1 MRTVWPLMTGRTVTE
16 RLAHARTVSTIMAHS
31 RFMPDPAQRSD
42 PAPGRSDGA
51 APARKDAS
59 SLLASRDLEQLYRDD
74 YSQLLAFA
82 RIRIGNAADAS
93 DLVHD
98 AFLAVRRAYPDKRGE
113 ELRRL
118 IYTALRNRTN
128 DHLKSHD
135 TKRRKTSVEIGDC
148 GHLLPCS
155 TSVTPEKRLIDTQ
168 TLRLVSQAMEE
179 MSPRQREVLHLR
191 RYEGLTVEAV
201 AARLSISQTTAK
213 TDLMAAMKTIA
224 RSIERAEGRRR

>member
-1 MRTVWPLMTGRTVTE
+1 
-16 RLAHARTVSTIMAHS
+16 
-31 RFMPDPAQRSD
+31 MPGPVRGSPSSPAQ
-42 PAPGRSDGA
+42 GA
-51 APARKDAS
+51 QASGPVPARDGSAQPAERS
-59 SLLASRDLEQLYRDD
+59 EPGNTSAWDLETLYRENYD
-74 YSQLLAFA
+74 QFLAFV
-82 RIRIGNAADAS
+82 RIRIRDAADAC

-98 AFLAVRRAYPDKRGE
+98 AFLSIRRAYPEKQGE

-135 TKRRKTSVEIGDC
+135 TKRRNTSVEISDY

-155 TSVTPEKRLIDTQ
+155 SSVTPEKRLIDTQ
-168 TLRLVSQAMEE
+168 TLQLVSQAMEA

-201 AARLSISQTTAK
+201 AARLSISPTTAK
-213 TDLMAAMKTIA
+213 TDLMAAMKAIA

>member
-1 MRTVWPLMTGRTVTE
+1 
-16 RLAHARTVSTIMAHS
+16 
-31 RFMPDPAQRSD
+31 MPGPVRGSPSSPAQ
-42 PAPGRSDGA
+42 GA
-51 APARKDAS
+51 QASGPVPARDGSAQPAERCEPGNAS
-59 SLLASRDLEQLYRDD
+59 AWDLETLYRSAVTSFVRLGSGSGVHPFKSVENYD
-74 YSQLLAFA
+74 QFLAFV
-82 RIRIGNAADAS
+82 RIRIRDAADAC

-98 AFLAVRRAYPDKRGE
+98 AFLSIRRAYPEKQGE

-135 TKRRKTSVEIGDC
+135 TKRRNTSVEISDY

-155 TSVTPEKRLIDTQ
+155 SSVTPEKRLIDTQ
-168 TLRLVSQAMEE
+168 TLQLVSQAMEE

-201 AARLSISQTTAK
+201 AARLSISPTTAK
-213 TDLMAAMKTIA
+213 TDLMAAMKAIA

>member
-1 MRTVWPLMTGRTVTE
+1 
-16 RLAHARTVSTIMAHS
+16 
-31 RFMPDPAQRSD
+31 MPGPVRGSPSSPAQ
-42 PAPGRSDGA
+42 GA
-51 APARKDAS
+51 QASGPVPARDGSAQPAERCEPGNAS
-59 SLLASRDLEQLYRDD
+59 AWDLETLYRENYD
-74 YSQLLAFA
+74 QFLAFV
-82 RIRIGNAADAS
+82 RIRIRDAADAC

-98 AFLAVRRAYPDKRGE
+98 AFLSIRRAYPEKQGE

-135 TKRRKTSVEIGDC
+135 TKRRNTSVEISDY

-155 TSVTPEKRLIDTQ
+155 SSVTPEKRLIDTQ
-168 TLRLVSQAMEE
+168 TLQLVSQAMEE

-201 AARLSISQTTAK
+201 AARLSISPTTAK
-213 TDLMAAMKTIA
+213 TDLMAAMKAIA